1 MNDDITGK
9 SVDDISSFD
18 LVSEKQDRRSHVADL
33 VQTIKETADKLA
45 AEGTTRGDI
54 KILSRTLRELRYA
67 FKVFSPYR
75 RKSHRCQNRRAWFAR
90 NGMRRD
96 GA

>member
-9 SVDDISSFD
+9 SVEDISSFD

-45 AEGTTRGDI
+45 TEGTTR
-54 KILSRTLRELRYA
+54 L
-67 FKVFSPYR
+67 P
-75 RKSHRCQNRRAWFAR
+75 
-90 NGMRRD
+90 
-96 GA
+96 